1 MKKSFAAKYWSSFK
15 ASRVGWSL
23 LVTLFVLFMG
33 FVAVLTSGFLSL
45 PWVLDEVADNS
56 EIALGLLFP
65 VVLLAISLGCGTLLK
80 KKSRVGALEL
90 LGLKRPN
97 KNVFWLTPLMLFAY
111 VIVLLVSTAILHAL
125 SPELAGQE
133 QEVANTVAS
142 VGGLKLTLM
151 IISVGLL
158 TPIAEEVFFR
168 GLMISLY
175 VRRIKYPAAILLSSV
190 LFGLAHG
197 QLNVGMDTFIFGLI
211 LGFLTWKTGSIYP
224 AIGLHMLKNCLALW
238 VILL

>member
-1 MKKSFAAKYWSSFK
+1 MSVVSPSNYWARIK
-15 ASRVGWSL
+15 QSRLGWAL
-23 LVTLFVLFMG
+23 LVTLFVVLIG
-33 FVAVLTSGFLSL
+33 FVAVLVSGFLSL
-45 PWVLDEVADNS
+45 PWLLDEVSDNS
-56 EIALGLLFP
+56 EIALGILFP
-65 VVLLAISLGCGTLLK
+65 AVLLAASLGCGVLLK
-80 KKSRVGALEL
+80 KKSGVGALAF

-97 KNVFWLTPLMLFAY
+97 KNAFWLTPLMLLIY
-111 VIVLLVSTAILHAL
+111 VIALLISTAILHAL

-158 TPIAEEVFFR
+158 TPIAEEAFFR

-175 VRRIKYPAAILLSSV
+175 VRRIRYPAAILITSI

-197 QLNVGMDTFIFGLI
+197 QLNVGMDTFMFGLI

-224 AIGLHMLKNCLALW
+224 AIGLHMLKNCLALY
-238 VILL
+238 VILS